1 MIIRL
6 NSGKLLEIR
15 KSDFN
20 TDKEYYKF
28 IYNLF

>member
-6 NSGKLLEIR
+6 NNGKLLEI
-15 KSDFN
+15 KKNDFN

-28 IYNLF
+28 IYSLF